1 MDNALLATL
10 QEQLLRHEGLKLKP
24 YRCPAGKLTIGVGRN
39 LDDCGISRDEALTL
53 LENDIHRCETEIQA
67 HIPTLFSLLSP
78 NRKTVLVNMAFNL
91 GTAGM
96 LGFRNM
102 LAHALEG
109 NFEKA
114 ANDMLASKWAKQVGK
129 RAIELSELMRKG

>member
-53 LENDIHRCETEIQA
+53 LENDIHRC
-67 HIPTLFSLLSP
+67 IPTLFSLLSP

>member
-1 MDNALLATL
+1 MDKALLETL
-10 QEQLLRHEGLKLKP
+10 KEQLIRHEGLKLKP

-53 LENDIHRCETEIQA
+53 LENDIRRCETELQA

-78 NRKTVLVNMAFNL
+78 NRKAVLVNMAFNL
-91 GTAGM
+91 GTAGL
-96 LGFRNM
+96 LGFHAL
-102 LAHALEG
+102 LAHAAEG
-109 NFEKA
+109 DFEKA
-114 ANDMLASKWAKQVGK
+114 ANDMLVSKWAKQVGK